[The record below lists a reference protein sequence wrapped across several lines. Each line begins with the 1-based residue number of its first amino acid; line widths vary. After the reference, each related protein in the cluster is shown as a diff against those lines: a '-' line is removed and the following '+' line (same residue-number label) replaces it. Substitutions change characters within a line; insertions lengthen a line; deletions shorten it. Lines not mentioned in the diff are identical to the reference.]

1 VLGVDARHRR
11 AALVHYAVLLQLGKA
26 QALFA
31 LAHAAV
37 DAAPKDALSW
47 YAVGCYYLAAH
58 KPVQAVKHFTR
69 ATQFDP
75 AFAPAWGGL
84 GQAFAVQDE
93 PEPALAAYRA
103 AMKLWPASHLP
114 PLAMASLCVRTGQL
128 VLAQQH
134 ASLAQVRGGRRWG
147 RHSLIRCVLR
157 RAPGPQG
164 SPRLTPPPYPSPQPL
179 RLAAAA
185 THSSIM
191 SSAAWPT
198 SPATTPPP

>member
-1 VLGVDARHRR
+1 MLGVDARHRR

-134 ASLAQVRGGRRWG
+134 ASLAQGGVG
-147 RHSLIRCVLR
+147 AGTASSGAFC
-157 RAPGPQG
+157 
-164 SPRLTPPPYPSPQPL
+164 
-179 RLAAAA
+179 A
-185 THSSIM
+185 THQAHKEALASLPR
-191 SSAAWPT
+191 PT
-198 SPATTPPP
+198 PLPNHSDSLPRRPTRLS